1 MKALEKKPTISRR
14 AISPHPPPN
23 ATPRQVQ
30 PQQEICPPLQVNLA
44 PINVKGTKFATLT
57 CAAMI

>member
-1 MKALEKKPTISRR
+1 MKPLEKKPTISRR
-14 AISPHPPPN
+14 AISPN

-30 PQQEICPPLQVNLA
+30 PQQEICPPFEVNLA

-57 CAAMI
+57 